1 MRTAKN
7 LLNKI
12 ETWLLPYCC
21 IVCNKLSDQT
31 KDICTNC
38 QHELPWVSHCCIQ
51 CGISYEHKKTNNLHC
66 GQCTKNK
73 PSFDFTITAF
83 EYQDQISSL
92 ITQFK
97 FKRELTYGRVL
108 AELLATII
116 TQKYIEAPES
126 STIHTSNT
134 VKSLY
139 NLPEVIVPAPLHWW
153 RQTSR
158 GFNQASIIA
167 KILSKQ
173 LSIPINNQLIKRK
186 KLTKPQKSLKLKQR
200 KQNVHGAFA
209 LKKKLDYQ
217 HIALVDDVMTTGNTV
232 NSIAKL
238 LKQHGVKTVTVWALA
253 RTN

>member
-21 IVCNKLSDQT
+21 IVCNKLSDQK

-38 QHELPWVSHCCIQ
+38 QHDLPWVSHCCMQ
-51 CGISYEHKKTNNLHC
+51 CGISYEHKKTNNFHC
-66 GQCTKNK
+66 GQCIKNK

-97 FKRELTYGRVL
+97 FKHQLTYGRVL
-108 AELLATII
+108 AELLASTI
-116 TQKYIEAPES
+116 TQKYIETPASGP
-126 STIHTSNT
+126 IHTIKT
-134 VKSLY
+134 HEHPY
-139 NLPEVIVPAPLHWW
+139 TLPEVIIPVPLHWW
-153 RQTSR
+153 RQTTR
-158 GFNQASIIA
+158 GFNQASVIA

-173 LSIPINNQLIKRK
+173 LGIPTNNQLIKRK
-186 KLTKPQKSLKLKQR
+186 KLTQPQKSLKLKQR
-200 KQNVHGAFA
+200 KQNVRGAFA
-209 LKKKLDYQ
+209 LKKQLNYQ

-232 NSIAKL
+232 NTMAKL
-238 LKQHGVKTVTVWALA
+238 LKKNGAKTVTVWALA